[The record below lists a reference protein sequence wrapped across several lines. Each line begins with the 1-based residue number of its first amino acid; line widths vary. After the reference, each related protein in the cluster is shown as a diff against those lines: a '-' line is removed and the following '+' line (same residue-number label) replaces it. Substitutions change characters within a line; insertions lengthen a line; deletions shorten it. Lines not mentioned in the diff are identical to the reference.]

1 MKLGSSIRRRRKG
14 GRPDEQ
20 PPRPLPDGVAALV
33 SPRVLGIAGLL
44 ALVGLG
50 VGFLFATQVMFPAP
64 ELLTG
69 FVEVPDVRGDRVDE
83 AEAALADA
91 GLTLGEVE
99 RFSHPLAD
107 SGSVVGQAPLPG
119 QLILPGQSVR
129 VATSIGPDRRP
140 IPTVSRLVGTQ
151 AADVLRAS
159 GFTVV
164 IDSAESDLPRGGVV
178 EVVPDEGTSL
188 SLPAEVRLTLSL
200 GPPSVEMPALLGLSE
215 VVARDSLTAL
225 GLVVGDV
232 EEAFRFG
239 RDQGRVVGQEPPAGT
254 EIERGSAVRLV
265 VGRRGGG

>member
-1 MKLGSSIRRRRKG
+1 MNLGSSIRRRRKG

-20 PPRPLPDGVAALV
+20 PRRPLPEGVAALV
-33 SPRVLGIAGLL
+33 SPRVLGIAAAL
-44 ALVGLG
+44 AVVGLG
-50 VGFLFATQVMFPAP
+50 GGFLFATQVLFPAP

-69 FVEVPDVRGDRVDE
+69 FVEVPDVRGNRLSDVE
-83 AEAALADA
+83 AVLAEA
-91 GLTLGEVE
+91 GLELGAVD

-119 QLILPGQSVR
+119 QLILPGQTVR
-129 VATSIGPDRRP
+129 VATSIGADRRP
-140 IPTVSRLVGTQ
+140 IPTVSRLVGAQ
-151 AADVLRAS
+151 AADLLRAS
-159 GFTVV
+159 GFTVTV
-164 IDSAESDLPRGGVV
+164 DSAESDLPRGGVV
-178 EVVPDEGTSL
+178 EVVPEEGTSL

-200 GPPSVEMPALLGLSE
+200 GPPSVEVPALLGLSE

-232 EEAFRFG
+232 EEVFRFG

-254 EIERGSAVRLV
+254 EMERGAAVRLV